1 MSAQLSRRTLL
12 HTLAC
17 GCAALPAG
25 FVAAP
30 VRAASGPKTELT
42 ADQALARLKE
52 GNAAFVKGGA
62 CVPTGGPPRVAELAK
77 GQAPFAVVVGCSD
90 SRTPPEHLF
99 GGGLGELFVIRV
111 AGNTVDPGALGSIE
125 YGVAVLGAP
134 LILVL
139 GHSNCGAVEAA
150 AKIVTE
156 NASYP
161 GSIGDLVLPIV
172 PSVLRA
178 QKKGGDL
185 VAAAVSENVGRVVE
199 QLKTSHAIL
208 RDPIRAGKVKVVGGV
223 YDLASGAVAFMA

>member
-1 MSAQLSRRTLL
+1 MEASMSMQLSRRALF
-12 HTLAC
+12 HGFAC
-17 GCAALPAG
+17 GCAALPTG

-30 VRAASGPKTELT
+30 ALAKTNLT
-42 ADQALARLKE
+42 ADQALARLKD

-62 CVPTGGPPRVAELAK
+62 CVPTGGPPRVAELAA

-111 AGNTVDPGALGSIE
+111 AGNTVDTGALGSIE

-139 GHSNCGAVEAA
+139 GHSKCGAVEAA
-150 AKIVTE
+150 AKIVTDG
-156 NASYP
+156 ATFP

-185 VAAAVSENVGRVVE
+185 VSAAVSENVSRVVE
-199 QLKTSHAIL
+199 QLKASDAIL
-208 RDPIRAGKVKVVGGV
+208 RDPIRTGKVKVVGGV
-223 YDLASGAVAFMA
+223 YELASGAVTFMA